1 MNTKGSLDIRDL
13 LKYQPNR
20 YPFLM
25 IDKVTD
31 LEPGKYAKGY
41 KNVSNNEWYIP
52 CHFPDDPNMPGAL
65 QLEALS
71 QMLTVAL
78 LSMPELEGRSIVHGL
93 QHSIRLKREVVP
105 GDRLELEARIVSWKR
120 GICKGIGV
128 GKVDGEI
135 ACEAE
140 MMISIPDIFKS
151 YLPKRK
157 SE

>member
-1 MNTKGSLDIRDL
+1 MINETSVDINDL
-13 LKYQPNR
+13 FKFQPNR

-25 IDKVTD
+25 IDRVT
-31 LEPGKYAKGY
+31 EIIPGKSAKGY

-52 CHFPDDPNMPGAL
+52 CHFPGDPNMPGAL

-78 LSMPELEGRSIVHGL
+78 LSMPELEGRNVVHGL
-93 QHSIRLKREVVP
+93 QHSIRLRREVIP
-105 GDRLELEARIVSWKR
+105 GDRLDLEAEILSWKR
-120 GICKGIGV
+120 GICKGVGI
-128 GKVDGEI
+128 GKVDGET

-151 YLPKRK
+151 YLPKR
-157 SE
+157 

>member
-25 IDKVTD
+25 IDKVTELD
-31 LEPGKYAKGY
+31 PGKYAKGY

-93 QHSIRLKREVVP
+93 QHSIRLKREVCQ
-105 GDRLELEARIVSWKR
+105 GIDWSWKR
-120 GICKGIGV
+120 GLFHGKGEYVKGLALE
-128 GKVDGEI
+128 K
-135 ACEAE
+135 
-140 MMISIPDIFKS
+140 
-151 YLPKRK
+151 
-157 SE
+157 